1 MQVVLTIITLACTLF
16 NISTMIYYL
25 QEKEEV
31 QCIKL
36 KLSNMYGVQY
46 VDTDGTVMTED
57 DVVDYTTTRVKE
69 ELKNDLISR
78 IHELKHKVIDNQ
90 QNYDNDDIS
99 FSEYARNKDEYIKEI
114 EILEQEFEKNYG
126 KR

>member
-1 MQVVLTIITLACTLF
+1 MQIVLTIITLACTLF

-25 QEKEEV
+25 QEKEKA

-36 KLSNMYGVQY
+36 KLSSVYGVQCAN
-46 VDTDGTVMTED
+46 TDGMVMSAD
-57 DVVDYTTTRVKE
+57 DVVDYTTVRVKE

-99 FSEYARNKDEYIKEI
+99 FTEYARNKDEYIKKI
-114 EILEQEFEKNYG
+114 EVLEQEFEKNYG

>member
-25 QEKEEV
+25 QEKEKV

-36 KLSNMYGVQY
+36 KLNNMYGIQY

-57 DVVDYTTTRVKE
+57 DVLDYTTARVKE
-69 ELKNDLISR
+69 EQKNDLISR

-99 FSEYARNKDEYIKEI
+99 FSEYVRNKDEYIKKI
-114 EILEQEFEKNYG
+114 EVLEQEFEKNYG